1 MIRIS
6 SQQIFSGGSSRLQ
19 ELNVDL
25 NKTQNQIS
33 TGKRVVNPSDDPV
46 AAARILKLDQEVGRI
61 ETFQRNVSLAE
72 NRLQQEESTLASTL
86 DVVQRVRELTVQAG
100 NGSLTANDR
109 KAISTEL
116 RERLGQMAS
125 LANTRDSS
133 GQYLFSGF
141 QGQSPAFEQNISG
154 DWVYQGDEGQR
165 SLEIDDGVRVNI
177 SDNGKKLF
185 SDVPAAGP
193 TFFAEASNTN
203 TSGAR
208 ITSGMVLDPELLAG
222 LAPEDLVVS
231 IADDGLGGLAYEVT
245 ERATG
250 NLIAG
255 PEAYTSGETIRVA
268 GVQFE
273 IADGQDGD
281 DFFIKTTDKQS
292 IFTTV
297 EQLIYGLENF
307 DKVSRAAT
315 VTGFAPEDGDVLNI
329 NGVNLTFNAGDTLT
343 DLAAAINGSDDNALA
358 GVTAQVTGGELVLT
372 SGLSDVRIDAGG
384 WAGDLATDGAL
395 YDNID
400 ILAGV
405 VQPGGVDS
413 AGYISGQKAYDDLI
427 AASLSNLDNGQE
439 TIVRA
444 QTEIGGRMN
453 ALESTGQFLED
464 SALYAKD
471 IRSQLQDLDYA
482 EAISNLS
489 FQSFVLEAAQLSFA
503 KTSQLS
509 LFDRL

>member
-46 AAARILKLDQEVGRI
+46 AAARILKLDQEVART

-72 NRLQQEESTLASTL
+72 NRLQQEETTLASAL

-100 NGSLTANDR
+100 NGSLTPNDR
-109 KAISTEL
+109 QAISTEL

-141 QGQSPAFEQNISG
+141 QGQTPAFAQNISG
-154 DWVYQGDEGQR
+154 NWVYQGDEGQR

-185 SDVPAAGP
+185 SDVLAAEP
-193 TFFAEASNTN
+193 TFFAEASTTN
-203 TSGAR
+203 VSGAR

-245 ERATG
+245 ERTTG
-250 NLIAG
+250 NLVAG
-255 PEAYTSGETIRVA
+255 PEAYTSGESIRVA

-273 IADGQDGD
+273 ITSGQDGD
-281 DFFIKTTDKQS
+281 DFFIKTTAKQS
-292 IFTTV
+292 IFATV
-297 EQLIYGLENF
+297 EKLIYGLENF

-315 VTGFAPEDGDVLNI
+315 VTSFAPEDGDVLSI
-329 NGVNLTFNAGDTLT
+329 NGANLTFNAGDTLA
-343 DLAAAINGSDDNALA
+343 DLAAAINQSDDNALA
-358 GVTAQVTGGELVLT
+358 DISADVSGGELILT
-372 SGLSDVRIDAGG
+372 SGRADIRIDAGA
-384 WAGDLATDGAL
+384 WTGDLAVGGAL

-400 ILAGV
+400 IVAGA
-405 VQPGGVDS
+405 VQPGGAAA
-413 AGYISGQKAYDDLI
+413 AGFISGQKAYDDLI
-427 AASLSNLDNGQE
+427 GASLSNLDNGQE
-439 TIVRA
+439 SILRV

-464 SALYAKD
+464 SVLYSKD

-503 KTSQLS
+503 QTSRLS